1 MASTTALLTGLSGLI
16 GNSRRL
22 DVIGNNIANVN
33 TTAFKSNRMLFAPT
47 FSRTLSS
54 GTSPGGTTGGT
65 NPTQVG
71 LGVSIAGTQRNFSN
85 GAIAATGA
93 STDLAIE
100 GNGLFVVD
108 RGGQQLYTRSGAF
121 QLSAQRDLVTITGER
136 VLGYGVDSDFSVV
149 EGQRVPMNIPI
160 GSLTLAEA
168 TRNVDF
174 AGNLNAGGTIPTRGS
189 STVFDQLFV
198 TTAAAPMTGASLMSS
213 LQDPAAAPGT
223 ALFGGPFPYTYRLS
237 GAQRGGA
244 TIPTAELGIT
254 AATTVTDFLNFLNQT
269 LGVVPGIT
277 NPDGSISG
285 AQIDVAG
292 QVSVVGNTG
301 SVNNLVI
308 DNTDVTLLDSTG
320 ALMTPPRFTFTQG
333 ANGNGESVR
342 TSSTVFDS
350 LGRAITVDVT
360 MVMEASTASG
370 TTWRYFVD
378 SPDNVSTTSPGLNI
392 ASGMLEFDTSGR
404 LITTNPVSVAVG
416 RENTGAEHPLTF
428 SLNFQSGSNSVTAL
442 ASANQSQGS
451 TIAAVFQ
458 DGSEL
463 GVLAAFSVGGNG
475 IITGAFSNGLTRT
488 IGQMVMATFTNAEGL
503 VDVGN
508 NLFTVGPNSGT
519 PLITIPQNFGAGR
532 IVGGAL
538 EQSNVDLGQEFID
551 LVQTSTGYSA
561 SARVISMT
569 DQLLQQLIA
578 LGR

>member
-54 GTSPGGTTGGT
+54 GTSPGGSSGGT

-71 LGVSIAGTQRNFSN
+71 LGVSIAGTQRNFAN
-85 GAIAATGA
+85 GAIAATGSA
-93 STDLAIE
+93 TDLAIE

-108 RGGQQLYTRSGAF
+108 RGGQQIYTRSGAF

-136 VLGYGVDSDFSVV
+136 VMGFGVDENFGIV
-149 EGQRVPMNIPI
+149 EGQRVPINIPI

-168 TRNVDF
+168 TENVNF
-174 AGNLNAGGTIPTRGS
+174 AGNLNANGALPTRGS
-189 STVFDQLFV
+189 STDFDQLFV
-198 TTAAAPMTGASLMSS
+198 DTVGTPLTGASLLST
-213 LQDPAAAPGT
+213 LQDPALPPGT
-223 ALFGGPFPYTYRLS
+223 ALFGGPFPYTFRLS

-244 TIPTAELGIT
+244 TIPTADFTIT
-254 AATTVTDFLNFLNQT
+254 AASTVTDYLNFLNQT
-269 LGVVPGIT
+269 LGIVPGIT
-277 NPDGSISG
+277 NPDGQVSG
-285 AQIDVAG
+285 AQIDVLG
-292 QVSVVGNTG
+292 QVTIVGNAG
-301 SVNNLVI
+301 SANNIAI
-308 DNTDVTLLDSTG
+308 DNTDVTLLDSTNT
-320 ALMTPPRFTFTQG
+320 LMTPPRFTFTQAATG
-333 ANGNGESVR
+333 DGESVR
-342 TSSTVFDS
+342 TSFNVFDS
-350 LGRAITVDVT
+350 LGRGITVDVT
-360 MVMEASTASG
+360 MVLDATTASG
-370 TTWRYFVD
+370 TSWRYFVD
-378 SPDNVSTTSPGLNI
+378 SPDNISTVTPGLNI
-392 ASGMLEFDTSGR
+392 ASGTLDFDTSGR
-404 LITTNPVSVAVG
+404 LITTSPVTVAVG
-416 RENTGAEHPLTF
+416 RENTGAENPLTF
-428 SLNFQSGSNSVTAL
+428 ALNFQAGANAVTAL
-442 ASANQSQGS
+442 AAANQTQSS

-488 IGQMVMATFTNAEGL
+488 IGQIVMATFTNAEGL
-503 VDVGN
+503 VDIGN
-508 NLFTVGPNSGT
+508 NLFSVGPNSGT
-519 PLITIPQNFGAGR
+519 PLITAPQNFGAGR

-561 SARVISMT
+561 AARVISTT

>member
-16 GNSRRL
+16 ANSRRL

-33 TTAFKSNRMLFAPT
+33 TTAYKSNRMLFAPT

-54 GTSPGGTTGGT
+54 GTSPGGSSGGT

-71 LGVSIAGTQRNFSN
+71 LGVSIAGTQRNFAN
-85 GAIAATGA
+85 GAIAATGVA
-93 STDLAIE
+93 TDLAIE

-108 RGGQQLYTRSGAF
+108 RGGQQIYTRSGAF

-136 VLGYGVDSDFSVV
+136 VMGFGVDEDFNVV
-149 EGQRVPMNIPI
+149 EGQRVPINIPI

-174 AGNLNAGGTIPTRGS
+174 AGNLNANGSTPTRGS
-189 STVFDQLFV
+189 ANIFDQPFV
-198 TTAAAPMTGASLMSS
+198 TTAAVPMVASDLLST
-213 LQDPAAAPGT
+213 LQDPNAAPGT
-223 ALFGGPFPYTYRLS
+223 ALFGGPFPYTYRMS

-244 TIPTAELGIT
+244 TIPTADLTIT
-254 AATTVTDFLNFLNQT
+254 AATTVGDFLNYLDQS
-269 LGVVPGIT
+269 LGIVPGLT
-277 NPDGSISG
+277 NPDGATTG
-285 AQIDVAG
+285 AQINGAG
-292 QVSVVGNTG
+292 QITIVGNTG
-301 SVNNLVI
+301 SANNVVI

-320 ALMTPPRFTFTQG
+320 AIMTPPRFTFTQG
-333 ANGNGESVR
+333 TTGDGESVR
-342 TSSTVFDS
+342 TSFTVFDS

-360 MVMEASTASG
+360 MVLDSTSTTG
-370 TTWRYFVD
+370 TTWRYYVD
-378 SPDNVSTTSPGLNI
+378 SPDNITTTAPGLNI
-392 ASGMLEFDTSGR
+392 ASGALDFDTSGR
-404 LITTNPVSVAVG
+404 LITNSPVTVAVG
-416 RENTGAEHPLTF
+416 RENTGAENPLSF
-428 SLNFQSGSNSVTAL
+428 AMNFVSGGNSVTAL
-442 ASANQSQGS
+442 ASANQTQGS

-463 GVLAAFSVGGNG
+463 GVLSAFSVGGNG
-475 IITGAFSNGLTRT
+475 ILTGAFSNGLTRT

-503 VDVGN
+503 VDIGN
-508 NLFTVGPNSGT
+508 NLYSVGPNSGT
-519 PLITIPQNFGAGR
+519 PLITAPQNFGAGR

-561 SARVISMT
+561 AARVISTT

>member
-16 GNSRRL
+16 ANSRRL

-33 TTAFKSNRMLFAPT
+33 TTAYKSNRMLFAPT

-54 GTSPGGTTGGT
+54 GTSPSTPNGGT

-71 LGVSIAGTQRNFSN
+71 LGVSIAGTQRNFAN
-85 GAIAATGA
+85 GAIAATGV

-108 RGGQQLYTRSGAF
+108 RGGQQIYTRSGAF
-121 QLSAQRDLVTITGER
+121 QLSAQRDLVTVTGER
-136 VLGYGVDSDFSVV
+136 VLGFAVDENFNVV
-149 EGQRVPMNIPI
+149 EGQRVPINIPI

-168 TRNVDF
+168 TQNVNF
-174 AGNLNAGGTIPTRGS
+174 AGNLNAGGTLPTQGS
-189 STVFDQLFV
+189 STDFDQLFV
-198 TTAAAPMTGASLMSS
+198 NTLGAPMGGGDLLST
-213 LQDPAAAPGT
+213 LQDPNAAPGT
-223 ALFGGPFPYTYRLS
+223 ALFGGPFPYTFRLS

-244 TIPTAELGIT
+244 TIPTADFTIT
-254 AATTVTDFLNFLNQT
+254 AASTVNDFLNFLNQSI
-269 LGVVPGIT
+269 GIVPGVT
-277 NPDGSISG
+277 NPDGSVTG
-285 AQIDVAG
+285 AQIDGTGRVRI
-292 QVSVVGNTG
+292 VGNTG
-301 SVNNLVI
+301 AANNIVI
-308 DNTDVTLLDSTG
+308 DNNDVSLLDSTN
-320 ALMTPPRFTFTQG
+320 ALLSPPRFSLTQAATG
-333 ANGNGESVR
+333 DGESVR
-342 TSSTVFDS
+342 TSFTVFDS
-350 LGRAITVDVT
+350 LGRALTVDVT
-360 MVMEASTASG
+360 MVLQATTSSG

-378 SPDNVSTTSPGLNI
+378 SPDNVSTATPGLNI
-392 ASGMLEFDTSGR
+392 ASGTLNFDTSGR
-404 LITTNPVSVAVG
+404 LVTSSPVSVSVG
-416 RENTGAEHPLTF
+416 RENTGAVDPLTF
-428 SLNFQSGSNSVTAL
+428 SLNFVSGRNSVTAL

-463 GVLAAFSVGGNG
+463 GVLSAFSVGGNG

-488 IGQMVMATFTNAEGL
+488 IGQMVLATFTNAEGL
-503 VDVGN
+503 VDIGN

-519 PLITIPQNFGAGR
+519 PLITTPQNFGAGR

-561 SARVISMT
+561 AARVITTT
-569 DQLLQQLIA
+569 DQLIQQLIA

>member
-16 GNSRRL
+16 ANSRRL

-54 GTSPGGTTGGT
+54 GTSPGGASGGT

-71 LGVSIAGTQRNFSN
+71 LGVSIAGTQRNFAN
-85 GAIAATGA
+85 GAIAATGVA
-93 STDLAIE
+93 TDLAIE

-108 RGGQQLYTRSGAF
+108 RAGQQIYTRSGAF

-136 VLGYGVDSDFSVV
+136 VLGFGVDENFNVV
-149 EGQRVPMNIPI
+149 EGQRVPINIPI

-168 TRNVDF
+168 TQNVNF
-174 AGNLNAGGTIPTRGS
+174 AGNLNAGGTLPTQGS
-189 STVFDQLFV
+189 TTIFDQLFV
-198 TTAAAPMTGASLMSS
+198 TTVGVPMVGADVLSS
-213 LQDPAAAPGT
+213 LQDPSAAPGT
-223 ALFGGPFPYTYRLS
+223 ALFPGPFPYTFRLS

-244 TIPTAELGIT
+244 SIPSADYSIT
-254 AATTVTDFLNFLNQT
+254 AASTVNDLLNFVNQS
-269 LGVVPGIT
+269 LGIVPGIT

-285 AQIDVAG
+285 AQINGAG
-292 QVSVVGNTG
+292 QLQIIGNTG
-301 SVNNLVI
+301 AANNIII
-308 DNTDVTLLDSTG
+308 DNTDVTLIDSTG
-320 ALMTPPRFTFTQG
+320 ATMTPPRFTFTQA
-333 ANGNGESVR
+333 ANADGESVR
-342 TSSTVFDS
+342 TSFTVFDS
-350 LGRAITVDVT
+350 LGRAMTVDVT
-360 MVMEASTASG
+360 MVLDATTATG

-378 SPDNVSTTSPGLNI
+378 SPDNVSTPAPGLNI
-392 ASGMLEFDTSGR
+392 ADGTLNFDTSGR
-404 LITTNPVSVAVG
+404 LITSSPVSVSIG
-416 RENTGAEHPLTF
+416 RENTGAVDPLTIA
-428 SLNFQSGSNSVTAL
+428 LNFSSGSNSVTAL
-442 ASANQSQGS
+442 ASANQTQGS

-463 GVLAAFSVGGNG
+463 GVLSAFSVGGNG
-475 IITGAFSNGLTRT
+475 LITGAFSNGLTRT
-488 IGQMVMATFTNAEGL
+488 IGQMVIATFTNAEGL
-503 VDVGN
+503 VDIGN

-519 PLITIPQNFGAGR
+519 PLITTPQNFGAGR

-561 SARVISMT
+561 AARVITTT

>member
-33 TTAFKSNRMLFAPT
+33 TTAYKSNRMLFAPT
-47 FSRTLSS
+47 FSRTLSA
-54 GTSPGGTTGGT
+54 GTSPGGASGGT

-71 LGVSIAGTQRNFSN
+71 LGVSIAGTQRNFTN
-85 GAIAATGA
+85 GAIAATGV

-108 RGGQQLYTRSGAF
+108 RAGQQLYTRSGAF

-136 VLGYGVDSDFSVV
+136 VLGFGVDENFNVV
-149 EGQRVPMNIPI
+149 EGQRVPINIPI

-168 TRNVDF
+168 TQNVNF
-174 AGNLNAGGTIPTRGS
+174 AGNLNAGGALPTMGSTTI
-189 STVFDQLFV
+189 FDQLFV
-198 TTAAAPMTGASLMSS
+198 TTLGAPMVGADLLSN

-223 ALFGGPFPYTYRLS
+223 ALFPGPFPYTFQLS

-244 TIPTAELGIT
+244 SIPPASYSVT
-254 AATTVTDFLNFLNQT
+254 AASTVNDLIDFVNQT
-269 LGVVPGIT
+269 LGIVPGVL
-277 NPDGSISG
+277 NPDGSTSG
-285 AQIDVAG
+285 AQINGAG
-292 QVSVVGNTG
+292 QLQIIGNTG
-301 SVNNLVI
+301 SANNIVI
-308 DNTDVTLLDSTG
+308 DNTDVTLIDSTG
-320 ALMTPPRFTFTQG
+320 TTMTPPRFTFTQ
-333 ANGNGESVR
+333 AATADGESVR
-342 TSSTVFDS
+342 TSFTVFDS
-350 LGRAITVDVT
+350 LGRALTIDVT
-360 MVMEASTASG
+360 MVLDAQTATG
-370 TTWRYFVD
+370 TTWTYFVD
-378 SPDNVSTTSPGLNI
+378 SPDNVSTAIPGLNI
-392 ASGMLEFDTSGR
+392 ASGTVDFDTSGR
-404 LITTNPVSVAVG
+404 LITSSPVSISIG
-416 RENTGAEHPLTF
+416 RENTGAVDPLTIA
-428 SLNFQSGSNSVTAL
+428 LNFSSGANAVTAL
-442 ASANQSQGS
+442 ASANQTQGS

-463 GVLAAFSVGGNG
+463 GVLASFSVGGNG

-488 IGQMVMATFTNAEGL
+488 IGQMVVATFTNAEGL
-503 VDVGN
+503 VDIGN

-519 PLITIPQNFGAGR
+519 PLITTPQNFGAGR

-561 SARVISMT
+561 AARVITTT